1 MQRSLLTAAAMVLV
15 GAGIRATA
23 SIVNL
28 LLLSLLLAV
37 STEPAYLWLRRRRL
51 GHGVTVLITM
61 TGLVVGLS
69 ALIAVLGVGVASL
82 RDRLPFYQDRLAGM
96 LDAMTAAARTRG
108 IEMPAEGLSSLLSA
122 ERIIGLLRG
131 LVGAVGSA
139 LSDTFLVLLIVTF
152 LVLDRQRIDAW
163 LNAAE
168 GGGAMRRRWAT
179 FGMDVRTYL
188 SITGALGLVA
198 GALNFGLLTAVGV
211 DGAAIWAVLSFL
223 LSFVPNVGF
232 LLALAA
238 PTLLALL
245 AKGVLAA
252 AAVAVGMIVIN
263 TVVDNMIKPHVME
276 RGLDL
281 PGSLTI
287 LSLLVWSWLL
297 GPLGALLGVPL
308 TVVIRGLLMEQSRA
322 GRAEPAALP
331 TAPDSPVAG
340 PA

>member
-1 MQRSLLTAAAMVLV
+1 MQRSILTAAALVLV

-23 SIVNL
+23 PIVNL
-28 LLLSLLLAV
+28 LLLSLLIAV

-51 GHGVTVLITM
+51 GHGVTVLIVM

-82 RDRLPFYQDRLAGM
+82 RDRLPFYQDRLASV
-96 LDAMTAAARTRG
+96 LDAMTAAARARG
-108 IEMPAEGLSSLLSA
+108 VEMPAEGLSSLLSA
-122 ERIIGLLRG
+122 ERIIGLLQG

-139 LSDTFLVLLIVTF
+139 ASDTFLVLLIVAF
-152 LVLDRQRIDAW
+152 LVLDRQRIDGW
-163 LNAAE
+163 LAAGE
-168 GGGAMRRRWAT
+168 VGGAVRRRWVT
-179 FGMDVRTYL
+179 FGMEVRTYL

-198 GALNFGLLTAVGV
+198 GALNFGVFMVVGV

-245 AKGVLAA
+245 AKGILAA
-252 AAVAVGMIVIN
+252 AAVAVSMIVIN
-263 TVVDNMIKPHVME
+263 TVVDNVVKPQFMQ

-308 TVVIRGLLMEQSRA
+308 TVVVRGLLMEQ
-322 GRAEPAALP
+322 GRPGPADQAPAPAAD
-331 TAPDSPVAG
+331 APAAG